1 MSFKYLNPGYA
12 ELLDV
17 AGGTTVVDTVKSK
30 TGVKFYQP
38 TAKKGIN
45 LSAAPTDFY
54 GKYDVYIGNDY
65 NSFITRVA
73 LLKSGGYSYSGGIG
87 FTKDSNAMY
96 FYRYYNGNSTISS
109 KAYTSDP
116 ETLNIKLD
124 AINTF
129 WFHVTSGSPGKL
141 EIYSNG
147 VLVDALDVTINL
159 NDSENT
165 IDVYASNS
173 NGAISNLILSDT
185 EIDKKEQVAVLPIAT
200 TEATMTQGENGEY
213 IAGTTGQTILQTVN
227 VASLIN
233 DYGADTDIKGI
244 AVIGNPAYRT
254 AEGLSDLT
262 ALQHDGTTL
271 TEYGTKTAPASTSG
285 MVMDA
290 HALSMKLPALANYK
304 FGWKAGVGS

>member
-1 MSFKYLNPGYA
+1 MSFKYINPGYA

-17 AGGTTVVDTVKSK
+17 SGGTTVVDTQKSK

-45 LSAAPTDFY
+45 LSVALADFY

-73 LLKSGGYSYSGGIG
+73 LLKANGYSYSGGIG

-96 FYRYYNGNSTISS
+96 FFRYYNSNSSIST
-109 KAYTSDP
+109 KAYTSNP
-116 ETLNIKLD
+116 SALNIKLD

-129 WFHVTSGSPGKL
+129 WFHITPSSSGKL

-147 VLVDALDVTINL
+147 VMVDTVESAIDLS
-159 NDSENT
+159 DSFT
-165 IDVYASNS
+165 IDVYANNA

-185 EIDKKEQVAVLPIAT
+185 EINKKEQVAILPIAT
-200 TEATMTQGENGEY
+200 TETTMTQGENGEY
-213 IAGTTGQTILQTVN
+213 IAGTAGQTILQTVD

-244 AVIGNPAYRT
+244 AVIGSPAYRT

-285 MVMDA
+285 MVVDG
-290 HALSMKLPALANYK
+290 HALSLKLPALANYK

>member
-1 MSFKYLNPGYA
+1 MSFKYINPGYA

-17 AGGTTVVDTVKSK
+17 AGGTTIIDTVKSK

-45 LSAAPTDFY
+45 LSAALTDFY

-65 NSFITRVA
+65 NSFITRIA
-73 LLKSGGYSYSGGIG
+73 LLKASGYSYSGGIG
-87 FTKDSNAMY
+87 FTKDSNVMY

-109 KAYTSDP
+109 KAYTSSP

-124 AINTF
+124 AVNTF
-129 WFHVTSGSPGKL
+129 WFHVTPGSSGKL

-147 VLVDALDVTINL
+147 VLVDTIESTIDL
-159 NDSENT
+159 SDST
-165 IDVYASNS
+165 VIDVYVGNS

-185 EIDKKEQVAVLPIAT
+185 EVDKKEQVAILPIDT
-200 TEATMTQGENGEY
+200 TETTMTPGENGEY
-213 IAGTTGQTILQTVN
+213 IAESAGQTILQTVD
-227 VASLIN
+227 VSSLIN

-254 AEGLSDLT
+254 AEGLSELT

-271 TEYGTKTAPASTSG
+271 TEYGTKIAPASTSG
-285 MVMDA
+285 MVSDC
-290 HALSMKLPALANYK
+290 HALSLKLPALANYK